1 MRWVLGVV
9 GAAAV
14 LGSLFGLTLPL
25 SLHAVD
31 RSGSPI
37 ACGTGFHPDHR
48 RAAREDAVNRD
59 LYKGFGASY
68 ELSDYRAQC
77 DALVSAR
84 RNISVNVTV
93 FGGALL
99 AVSCLVALRE
109 AGYIE
114 LARRRGSRRKRT
126 KQPSGQWLVPSASP
140 SPARCRDD
148 LGTALATMGVRPQH

>member
-25 SLHAVD
+25 SLQAVD
-31 RSGSPI
+31 RSESPI

-48 RAAREDAVNRD
+48 RAAREDAVNLD
-59 LYKGFGASY
+59 LHNTFGAPY
-68 ELSDYRAQC
+68 DLSDYRAQC

-84 RNISVNVTV
+84 RDISVGVMF

-99 AVSCLVALRE
+99 GTSCLLALRA

-114 LARRRGSRRKRT
+114 LSRRSDSRVRPT
-126 KQPSGQWLVPSASP
+126 KQPAAQWLVPKALP
-140 SPARCRDD
+140 SPVRYGDD
-148 LGTALATMGVRPQH
+148 LNTALATIGIRAQH

>member
-1 MRWVLGVV
+1 M

-25 SLHAVD
+25 SLQAVD

-48 RAAREDAVNRD
+48 RAAREDAVNLD
-59 LYKGFGASY
+59 LHNGFGAPY

-84 RNISVNVTV
+84 RNISVGVMF

-99 AVSCLVALRE
+99 GTGCLMALRA

-114 LARRRGSRRKRT
+114 PSRARGRRPMPA
-126 KQPSGQWLVPSASP
+126 KQPESHRLVPIAP
-140 SPARCRDD
+140 SSSVRYRDD
-148 LGTALATMGVRPQH
+148 LNTALATIGIRAQH

>member
-25 SLHAVD
+25 SLQAVD
-31 RSGSPI
+31 RSGAPI

-59 LYKGFGASY
+59 LHTGFGAHY

-84 RNISVNVTV
+84 RNISVNVAV

-99 AVSCLVALRE
+99 ATSCLLALRA

-114 LARRRGSRRKRT
+114 LSRPSGSRPTPT
-126 KQPSGQWLVPSASP
+126 KQPAGQWLVPSASP
-140 SPARCRDD
+140 SAVRYHDD
-148 LGTALATMGVRPQH
+148 LSTALATIGIRPQH

>member
-25 SLHAVD
+25 SLQAVD

-48 RAAREDAVNRD
+48 RAAREDVVNRD
-59 LYKGFGASY
+59 LHTRFGAHY
-68 ELSDYRAQC
+68 EVSDYRAQC
-77 DALVSAR
+77 DAVVSAR
-84 RNISVNVTV
+84 RNISVNVAV
-93 FGGALL
+93 FGSALL
-99 AVSCLVALRE
+99 ATSCLLALRA

-114 LARRRGSRRKRT
+114 LSRPRGSRPAAT
-126 KQPSGQWLVPSASP
+126 KQPAGQWVVQSASP
-140 SPARCRDD
+140 SALRCRDD
-148 LGTALATMGVRPQH
+148 LSTALATIGVRPQH